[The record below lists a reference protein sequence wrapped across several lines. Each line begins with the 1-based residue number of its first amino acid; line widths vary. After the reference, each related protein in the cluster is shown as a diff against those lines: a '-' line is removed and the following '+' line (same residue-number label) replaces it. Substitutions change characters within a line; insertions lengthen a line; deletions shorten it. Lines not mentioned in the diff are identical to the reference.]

1 MQPQSLVVNT
11 VQNSANEPCAYATAT
26 VRATRS
32 FAACMLI
39 SSVIGAAV
47 VVCLVYLY
55 NKVVKAKDKLAKDKT
70 FYTVPFDY
78 GGYQFTLNFHQL
90 GAQPAKASAAPAAAS
105 AATTNIPQFAEH
117 STTLKL
123 MFMLSLISSLALHLM
138 PYMLDSAV
146 KYKYETCTATPY
158 TLVGTSDKAYYS
170 GLLRIVTVT
179 LGLVGITVMLT
190 LLFTS
195 SSCVK
200 MPNAHLNEET
210 IFILCLMSVI
220 ATVCVNLYQCFC
232 YGWQYVG
239 RGPRYGFIFS
249 YIVQICVFVL
259 SPGLLIYFSLK
270 EGGGDTSEAPAPAPT
285 DGAKELR
292 DVVTPPLI
300 NNPKRKT
307 KKT

>member
-1 MQPQSLVVNT
+1 M
-11 VQNSANEPCAYATAT
+11 AAT

-32 FAACMLI
+32 FSTCMLV
-39 SSVIGAAV
+39 SSVIGATV
-47 VVCLVYLY
+47 VVCLTYLY
-55 NKVVKAKDKLAKDKT
+55 NKVVKGKDKLAKDKT

-90 GAQPAKASAAPAAAS
+90 GIHPPAKASMAPAAA
-105 AATTNIPQFAEH
+105 AGDATNRIPQFAEH

-138 PYMLDSAV
+138 PYMLDTAV

-195 SSCVK
+195 STCVK
-200 MPNAHLNEET
+200 MPNPHLNEET

-249 YIVQICVFVL
+249 YIVQICVFVV

-292 DVVTPPLI
+292 GVVTPPLI
-300 NNPKRKT
+300 NNPKLKA
-307 KKT
+307 KNS